1 MASSTR
7 GSPRRTPS
15 KRETLFSSFVNSVEP
30 LAPRSPTRD
39 SPEMSFDSD
48 TSPLVTHTLVR
59 PLNDDLN
66 EGKKTS
72 HPGRR
77 KLPFAKASILKVPP
91 VSEVDVPL
99 KRAGIHVE
107 LTPAQPLRRSPRKI
121 QKPFGEE
128 EIQLSPN
135 KRKSPRKPQSPPSP
149 PVILQDPDSSSSE
162 SEEWFDA
169 PEQIASH
176 TKSPTKAVPLR
187 QMQPMVERRQHSD
200 HDLEPF
206 SSDDE
211 SIDGEVGYRK
221 QPCKVAAVCENKNV
235 QQPGMF
241 PMKPPVKRG
250 TLYSENEDRTLLQ
263 YILDRDNFKVLT
275 GRAFWQEA
283 ELDSASG
290 ENRTWQSLKERFL
303 KYICPNIKLYQD
315 MISEKQL
322 ESLKNHL
329 TKYVRL

>member
-1 MASSTR
+1 MASSSR
-7 GSPRRTPS
+7 GPPRRTPS

-30 LAPRSPTRD
+30 LAPRTPTGRD

-66 EGKKTS
+66 KDEKIS

-77 KLPFAKASILKVPP
+77 KLPFAKASTLRVPP
-91 VSEVDVPL
+91 VSEVDGPL

-121 QKPFGEE
+121 QKPCEE
-128 EIQLSPN
+128 EEVQPSPN
-135 KRKSPRKPQSPPSP
+135 KRSSPRKPQSPPRS
-149 PVILQDPDSSSSE
+149 VIPQDPDSSSSE

-169 PEQIASH
+169 PDQIASH
-176 TKSPTKAVPLR
+176 TKSSTNAVPLR
-187 QMQPMVERRQHSD
+187 QMQPTVERRQHSD
-200 HDLEPF
+200 HDLDPF

-221 QPCKVAAVCENKNV
+221 QPSKVAAVCENINV

-241 PMKPPVKRG
+241 LMKPPVKRG
-250 TLYSENEDRTLLQ
+250 TPYSEHEDRTLIQ
-263 YILDRDNFKVLT
+263 YILDKDNFKVLT